1 MTMKRKSEES
11 KENSTLK
18 KIKTENVPGGIQKT
32 TFKGTNKPL
41 KGGPQKSPINA
52 QKGGPQKS
60 FTKPVKGGLPQ
71 KPGLKG
77 GKERNN
83 QTKGDI
89 DITQSLTDTGA
100 SKSKKFRFEK
110 SGGKKAGKFK
120 KAEAP
125 DKKPDWNEF
134 KKKKKEVQKKRKMG
148 NSQYDVVVESKKIW
162 EQVRRADCPD
172 EKKQKLLTKLHGLL
186 KGKMDKIVFSHD
198 MSRIIQWLLKLSSP
212 QMRKEIVSELLPHTI
227 AMIQSKYSNALVKH
241 MLKNGDEATKNEV
254 IKVLQTKVVTL
265 LSHTTASPILM
276 YAHDQVA
283 SPGQKLAMRQELYG
297 GLYQSTGDAKISCL
311 GDIFEKSPEMKSAIL
326 SVTKKTIIK
335 CLQKEHITS
344 SSLLHAV
351 LQDFIS
357 HSGDSPDLT
366 EVLEMLA
373 PLPILQFV
381 HSKPGSSVA
390 MHIIWNATN
399 KLKKN
404 IVKELKG
411 HIREVAT
418 SEFGH
423 LALVTLLDNVDDTLL
438 LKKALLPELLEVAEE
453 LAANEYGRKVL
464 AHVNSWCDP
473 GFYHPSFIVQVKAG
487 DDFSTSKKDR
497 DVRNKEIHEFVS
509 DPLLASIASNPDF
522 WLKTS
527 SVAMVT
533 AVILNNAVGPN
544 LKEAFDSVA
553 TVLVDLDRKVKQ
565 EIRTP
570 ATNGAPAGS
579 GEGIA
584 KKKKKNNKKKAVKGE
599 GEGEAEEEEV
609 VFIEHAGFHMVLKKL
624 IQHDKKN
631 VEKNLPTLSESVVA
645 KLSDS
650 VLDTWT
656 QCNRA
661 CFILVSILE
670 CGPETCVSELKS
682 KLSSYKTNLSSQSF
696 FGAKILLGKLE

>member
-1 MTMKRKSEES
+1 MAMKRKSEES
-11 KENSTLK
+11 KDNSSLK
-18 KIKTENVPGGIQKT
+18 KVKTDNVPGGIQKNK
-32 TFKGTNKPL
+32 FKSPNKPQKEGPQKNL
-41 KGGPQKSPINA
+41 NKPQKSPKGVPQ
-52 QKGGPQKS
+52 QKLGQ
-60 FTKPVKGGLPQ
+60 
-71 KPGLKG
+71 KG
-77 GKERNN
+77 GKEISKSQNK
-83 QTKGDI
+83 QTNGDI

-125 DKKPDWNEF
+125 KTKPDWNDF
-134 KKKKKEVQKKRKMG
+134 KKKKKELQKKRKMG

-212 QMRKEIVSELLPHTI
+212 QMRNEIIVELLPHTI
-227 AMIQSKYSNALVKH
+227 AMIQSKYSNVLVKH
-241 MLKNGDEATKNEV
+241 MLKSGDDATKNEV
-254 IKVLQTKVVTL
+254 IKALQSKVVTL

-283 SPGQKLAMRQELYG
+283 SPAQKLAMRQELYG
-297 GLYQSTGDAKISCL
+297 GLYQSSGDAKISCL

-411 HIREVAT
+411 HIQEVAT

-464 AHVNSWCDP
+464 AHVNSWCDS
-473 GFYHPSFIVQVKAG
+473 GFFHPSCIVQVKAG

-497 DVRNKEIHEFVS
+497 DVRNKEILEFVS
-509 DPLLASIASNPDF
+509 SPLLTSIASNPDF

-553 TVLVDLDRKVKQ
+553 TVLVDLDRTVKQ
-565 EIRTP
+565 DIKTSP
-570 ATNGAPAGS
+570 TLGGVT
-579 GEGIA
+579 
-584 KKKKKNNKKKAVKGE
+584 KKKNKNKKKAVKGE
-599 GEGEAEEEEV
+599 GEGEAEQEEV
-609 VFIEHAGFHMVLKKL
+609 AFIEHPGFHIVLKKL

-631 VEKNLPTLSESVVA
+631 VENNLPTLSESVVA

-650 VLDTWT
+650 VLDSWT
-656 QCNRA
+656 KCNRA
-661 CFILVSILE
+661 CFILVS
-670 CGPETCVSELKS
+670 
-682 KLSSYKTNLSSQSF
+682 
-696 FGAKILLGKLE
+696 